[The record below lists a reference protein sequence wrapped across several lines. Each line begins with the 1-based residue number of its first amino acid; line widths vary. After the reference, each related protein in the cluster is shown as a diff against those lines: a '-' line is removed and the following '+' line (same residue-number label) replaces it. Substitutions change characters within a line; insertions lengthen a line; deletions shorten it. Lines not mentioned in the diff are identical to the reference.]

1 MSIEF
6 DVGGGRKLMIW
17 SADAAPPPR
26 LTVTARRCPKEP
38 RLLYDLEFLA
48 MDERGVAC
56 YRVLEA
62 RKP

>member
-1 MSIEF
+1 
-6 DVGGGRKLMIW
+6 MIW
-17 SADAAPPPR
+17 VLDTQPPTR
-26 LTVTARRCPKEP
+26 LTVTARRCPREP

-62 RKP
+62 REP